1 MIDETEFQALELSM
15 KDIQKEIEKVKTL
28 DDLVLVTIVET
39 SLLPLRFL
47 YHDLKLKNENSKKI
61 LKISSNG
68 YNNKIVDYKIS
79 TEKKI
84 RCKS

>member
-1 MIDETEFQALELSM
+1 MIDEIEFQALELSM

-47 YHDLKLKNENSKKI
+47 YHDLKLKNENTKKI

-79 TEKKI
+79 TEKQI
-84 RCKS
+84 RCKE

>member
-15 KDIQKEIEKVKTL
+15 KDIQKEMEKVKTL
-28 DDLVLVTIVET
+28 DDLVLVIIVET

-47 YHDLKLKNENSKKI
+47 YHDLKLKNENTKKI
-61 LKISSNG
+61 LKITSNG

-84 RCKS
+84 RCKA